1 MANLGPGSG
10 AYGLV
15 PRKRI
20 RIRPFL
26 FPDFEGL
33 EVVLLHRPL
42 VLEDGLF
49 DPGRRRS
56 LLLEPE
62 LHGSDLI
69 AGPLE
74 LALDRSPLSVSDPA
88 SENKPKES
96 LKG

>member
-20 RIRPFL
+20 RPFL

-33 EVVLLHRPL
+33 EVVRLHRPL

-69 AGPLE
+69 ARTLQ

>member
-10 AYGLV
+10 AYGL
-15 PRKRI
+15 K

-69 AGPLE
+69 ARTLE

-88 SENKPKES
+88 SENTPKES

>member
-15 PRKRI
+15 PRK

-69 AGPLE
+69 ARPLE